1 MTLTIRPALAADAP
15 DLLRLIRELARYEQA
30 EDKVLATEADLA
42 RTLFAPGAAA
52 RALLAEAAGE
62 AVGYAVYFTSY
73 STWLGR
79 NGIYLEDLYVS
90 PARRG
95 QGAGRALMRHLAAEA
110 VAQGCGRLEWS
121 VLDWNAPA
129 IRFYDSLGATP
140 HSEWIRYRLDGDA
153 LQALAA
159 EAPAT
164 VPEGA
169 IELTATPAPADLEA
183 LSRALGAFNDA
194 DVGPANRKPLAVFR
208 REGGRIVAGL
218 SGYTAWGWLYVQWL
232 WVDEGLRGQG
242 VAGRMLA
249 AAEAEAKARGCHG
262 ALIDTFSPVGA
273 HTYEKQGY
281 ARFGAV
287 ADFPPGRSRIY
298 LQKRL

>member
-1 MTLTIRPALAADAP
+1 MTLTIRPAQAADAP

-52 RALLAEAAGE
+52 RALLAEVAGE

-95 QGAGRALMRHLAAEA
+95 KGAGRALIRHLAAEA

-129 IRFYDSLGATP
+129 IGFYTALGATP
-140 HSEWIRYRLDGDA
+140 HTEWIRYRLDGAA
-153 LQALAA
+153 LEALAA
-159 EAPAT
+159 EAPPAAA
-164 VPEGA
+164 GGGL
-169 IELTATPAPADLEA
+169 ELTATPAAADLEA
-183 LSRALGAFNDA
+183 LGTALTAFNDA
-194 DVGPANRKPLAVFR
+194 DVGPSQRKPLAVFR

-218 SGYTAWGWLYVQWL
+218 SGYTAWGWLYIQWL
-232 WVDEGLRGQG
+232 WVDAGLRGQG
-242 VAGRMLA
+242 MAGRMLT

-281 ARFGAV
+281 ARFGEV
-287 ADFPPGRSRIY
+287 ADFPVGRSRIF